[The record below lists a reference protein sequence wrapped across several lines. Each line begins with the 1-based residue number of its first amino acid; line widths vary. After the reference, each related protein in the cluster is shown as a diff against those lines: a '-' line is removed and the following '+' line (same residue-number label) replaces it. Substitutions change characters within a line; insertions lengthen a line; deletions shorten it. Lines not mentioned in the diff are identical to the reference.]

1 MLAAPYSFIDMVLI
15 HGWKTFEMDMIRV
28 WVRVWPE
35 NTEMRGTQVR
45 SRGEMMW
52 VVKENA
58 I

>member
-1 MLAAPYSFIDMVLI
+1 
-15 HGWKTFEMDMIRV
+15 MDRIRV
-28 WVRVWPE
+28 WVRVRVRVWPE

-45 SRGEMMW
+45 GGGERMW